1 LIDTWEAERFE
12 KVLEAGRTRPLVVD
26 CAYYPAASSDEET
39 NISAGP
45 PDHRLMVVK
54 SLGHPEVTEISLFSE
69 VFGNVLARELGV
81 ATPTPAIV
89 NLSPEFVDA
98 VGPLVAEYG
107 VSLAPGLGSGCE
119 YLHGGL
125 TPSVPGGFLTQE
137 EFQQATLIYGFDLLV
152 QNPDRRRDK
161 PNCASLAG
169 FLIAFDFERCFSFL
183 LPIIGGLAQPWQVS
197 RHGIAGNHLFHSVLK
212 AKAPSWTPL
221 IGRLHALTAERLDQL
236 ASSLPGTW
244 QSEAPRVRQ
253 HVIEV
258 IMKLQEFVLELQRS
272 LL

>member
-1 LIDTWEAERFE
+1 MTETWEARRFE

-26 CAYYPAASSDEET
+26 CAYYPPASSNET
-39 NISAGP
+39 DTSASP

-81 ATPTPAIV
+81 ATPTPALV

-107 VSLAPGLGSGCE
+107 VSLTPGLGSGCE
-119 YLHGGL
+119 YLYGGL
-125 TPSVPGGFLTQE
+125 TPAIPGGFLTQE
-137 EFQQATLIYGFDLLV
+137 EVQQATLIYGFDLLV

-169 FLIAFDFERCFSFL
+169 SLIAFDFERCFSFL
-183 LPIIGGLAQPWQVS
+183 LPIIGGLAQPWEVS
-197 RHGIAGNHLFHSVLK
+197 RHGIAGTHLFHSVLK
-212 AKAPSWTPL
+212 ARAPSWTPL
-221 IGRLHALTAERLDQL
+221 IGRLRALTAERLDQL
-236 ASSLPGTW
+236 LSALPGAW
-244 QSEAPRVRQ
+244 QAGVAKVRE
-253 HVIEV
+253 HITKV
-258 IMKLQEFVLELQRS
+258 IMNLPEFELELQRS